1 MILIL
6 HNIRSM
12 HNVGSIF
19 RTADAAG
26 IEKIYLCGITPS
38 PLDEFKKYRP
48 QISKVAL
55 GAEKNV
61 LWEKCGATWRL
72 LDSLKKEG
80 YTIFAIEQSKRSIP
94 YYKVRLAKSEK
105 AKCALVLGHE
115 INGLSDAILKRTD
128 RILEIPMHGKKK
140 SLNVSV
146 AFGVV
151 VYELLSDH

>member
-1 MILIL
+1 MILVL

-38 PLDEFKKYRP
+38 PLNEFKKYRP

-55 GAEKNV
+55 GAEKTV
-61 LWEKCGATWRL
+61 PWEKCGPTWRL
-72 LDSLKKEG
+72 LDKLKEDS
-80 YTIFAIEQSKRSIP
+80 YTIFAIEQHERSIP
-94 YYKVRLAKSEK
+94 YNKVRLARSEK
-105 AKCALVLGHE
+105 KKSALVLGHE
-115 INGLSDAILKRTD
+115 IKGLSQGVLKRCD
-128 RILEIPMHGKKK
+128 RILEIPMAGEKE

-146 AFGVV
+146 AFGIVIFS
-151 VYELLSDH
+151 LINN